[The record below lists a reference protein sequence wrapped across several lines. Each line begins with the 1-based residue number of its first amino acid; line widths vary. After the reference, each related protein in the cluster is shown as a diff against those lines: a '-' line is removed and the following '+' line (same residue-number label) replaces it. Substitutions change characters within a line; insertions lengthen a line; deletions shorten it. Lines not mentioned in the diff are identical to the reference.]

1 MKLAS
6 MKNIRLAILAL
17 GLGSG
22 FRAYCAD
29 LFQMVQNNRRDAL
42 ASALIEGADI
52 NMVQD
57 ETNNSLL
64 HIAAINS
71 RLGAGSILVQ
81 AGIDPRLENAQG
93 QRADQII
100 GWRGKTGKLISSYFY
115 EYHIRNSGREAFTE
129 FLQTADVN
137 HPLYS
142 DGSTPL
148 HLAAKYTRYTNA
160 QLLLENGAS
169 PALKN
174 NDGQRPYEL
183 VARGKTR
190 RLLEAAYHN
199 FSEPVFR
206 LIREGNDQEIAR
218 MLQAGLDPDYRGS
231 SNPLNQRE
239 NRDITPLIYA
249 AQKGKGKIMKLLL
262 EAGADLNA
270 TYVSPEINRAIA
282 DFGPV
287 SAIQV
292 ASYYYKKM
300 DELVPAPVD
309 EIPEVAGFQLAHADA
324 NLAAFKNRDF
334 VKTSTFDYTLNSQR
348 SRYFDR
354 PSCPVFHSY
363 HGGAIYPFYAEI
375 PGGFYGNLPEDIRLE
390 LARHDINNVTL
401 YFSIQ
406 QSSNYDDML
415 LRPHYWV
422 HEMPGNEFQGDSFK
436 RELLMGLYDWTE
448 NIQSRNKKA
457 VTVGGIKSL
466 RVRSHDGRISPNN
479 AQSKGKNFAVA
490 GYSVVIDPFEKKAAV
505 TLHWMLP
512 WENVQTVRD
521 HLLNRHGRSKIGTIN
536 SLINTLGRDH
546 AFDAVMPSVENL
558 FRVND

>member
-174 NDGQRPYEL
+174 NDGQ
-183 VARGKTR
+183 
-190 RLLEAAYHN
+190 
-199 FSEPVFR
+199 
-206 LIREGNDQEIAR
+206 
-218 MLQAGLDPDYRGS
+218 
-231 SNPLNQRE
+231 NQ
-239 NRDITPLIYA
+239 N
-249 AQKGKGKIMKLLL
+249 
-262 EAGADLNA
+262 
-270 TYVSPEINRAIA
+270 
-282 DFGPV
+282 
-287 SAIQV
+287 
-292 ASYYYKKM
+292 
-300 DELVPAPVD
+300 
-309 EIPEVAGFQLAHADA
+309 
-324 NLAAFKNRDF
+324 
-334 VKTSTFDYTLNSQR
+334 
-348 SRYFDR
+348 
-354 PSCPVFHSY
+354 
-363 HGGAIYPFYAEI
+363 
-375 PGGFYGNLPEDIRLE
+375 
-390 LARHDINNVTL
+390 
-401 YFSIQ
+401 
-406 QSSNYDDML
+406 
-415 LRPHYWV
+415 
-422 HEMPGNEFQGDSFK
+422 
-436 RELLMGLYDWTE
+436 
-448 NIQSRNKKA
+448 
-457 VTVGGIKSL
+457 
-466 RVRSHDGRISPNN
+466 
-479 AQSKGKNFAVA
+479 
-490 GYSVVIDPFEKKAAV
+490 
-505 TLHWMLP
+505 
-512 WENVQTVRD
+512 
-521 HLLNRHGRSKIGTIN
+521 
-536 SLINTLGRDH
+536 
-546 AFDAVMPSVENL
+546 
-558 FRVND
+558 